1 MDKIEEIR
9 ELKKL
14 LDDGVITEED
24 FAREKSKILGISIE
38 EKIEDEEQEDRT
50 IHKINVDEY
59 INEKETNNVTNNEE
73 NIHKK
78 ESNEDFY
85 EKERL
90 REKARLDAR
99 EELLK
104 QRKEELNKNITGF
117 SNKMISFIKGVLAVV
132 LIIFGIA
139 LISGTTKEILNLP
152 IGIIFIILGLMS
164 SPKITNKTKE
174 YEMYTKYKKIIVWMF
189 IILLFILISI
199 TGRRIK

>member
-174 YEMYTKYKKIIVWMF
+174 YKMYTKYKKIIVWMF

-199 TGRRIK
+199 AGSRIK

>member
-59 INEKETNNVTNNEE
+59 INEKETNNVINNEE

-99 EELLK
+99 
-104 QRKEELNKNITGF
+104 
-117 SNKMISFIKGVLAVV
+117 
-132 LIIFGIA
+132 
-139 LISGTTKEILNLP
+139 
-152 IGIIFIILGLMS
+152 
-164 SPKITNKTKE
+164 
-174 YEMYTKYKKIIVWMF
+174 
-189 IILLFILISI
+189 
-199 TGRRIK
+199 

>member
-38 EKIEDEEQEDRT
+38 EKIEDEEQEDRI

-117 SNKMISFIKGVLAVV
+117 SNKMILFIKGVLAVV

-189 IILLFILISI
+189 IILLFILIIIAGS
-199 TGRRIK
+199 RIK

>member
-174 YEMYTKYKKIIVWMF
+174 YKMYTKYKKIIVWMF
-189 IILLFILISI
+189 IILLFILIRIAGS
-199 TGRRIK
+199 RIK

>member
-117 SNKMISFIKGVLAVV
+117 SNKMISFICL
-132 LIIFGIA
+132 
-139 LISGTTKEILNLP
+139 
-152 IGIIFIILGLMS
+152 
-164 SPKITNKTKE
+164 
-174 YEMYTKYKKIIVWMF
+174 
-189 IILLFILISI
+189 
-199 TGRRIK
+199 

>member
-59 INEKETNNVTNNEE
+59 INEKETNNEE

-139 LISGTTKEILNLP
+139 SISGTTKEILNLP

-199 TGRRIK
+199 TGSRIK

>member
-1 MDKIEEIR
+1 MDNIEEIR

-132 LIIFGIA
+132 FIIFGIA

-174 YEMYTKYKKIIVWMF
+174 YKMYTKYKKIIVWMF
-189 IILLFILISI
+189 IILLFILINIAGS
-199 TGRRIK
+199 RIK

>member
-139 LISGTTKEILNLP
+139 SISGTTKEILNLP

-164 SPKITNKTKE
+164 SPKITNKIKE

-199 TGRRIK
+199 TGSRIK

>member
-38 EKIEDEEQEDRT
+38 EKIEDEEQEDRI

-59 INEKETNNVTNNEE
+59 INERETNNVTNNEE

-132 LIIFGIA
+132 FIIFGIA

-174 YEMYTKYKKIIVWMF
+174 YKMYTKYKKIIVWMF
-189 IILLFILISI
+189 IILLFILINIAGS
-199 TGRRIK
+199 RIK

>member
-139 LISGTTKEILNLP
+139 SISGTTKEILNLP
-152 IGIIFIILGLMS
+152 IGIIFIILGLRS

-199 TGRRIK
+199 TGSRIK